1 MEGELLESSLPVVS
15 VAWGWAEPRAWP
27 QLRLSPLLKAVE
39 AAAVSSLLHCF
50 LSCLSVR
57 RKRFMSW
64 RELLP
69 PWLVIV
75 AGLTGIVLLCV
86 STKDVP
92 VTPLRTKYGI
102 VLDAGPSRTNLF
114 IYQWTTIKANK
125 TGVIRECSSCPVQGL
140 GVPNYTG
147 SPQKVMESLQPCLTW
162 AQQEIPAEQHSQTPL
177 YVGATASMRPLNL
190 THPIL
195 SDGLLAALKSSPFKF
210 QGTKI
215 LSSPEKEAF
224 NWVAVNYVLENFFKY
239 DWQGQLVPSG
249 KGTAGVLLVGG
260 TSALLT
266 AKVEEEN
273 QAPTEEVKLQLYGQT
288 HRVYTHHCL
297 CHGTAQLRSRLLA
310 LLIQNQRGAKTVS
323 NPCWPIPFSREVQW
337 QSVHAG
343 SCAVGEDTSDISGHE
358 VFNITGSSDPTA
370 CMRLVQ
376 SLLNS
381 SSSCSFFKHSLSR
394 VFKPLQTRFLVI
406 SEAMDFLRETVP
418 SPDLGQ
424 AVNRLCGMSVKELV
438 KESQA
443 SLDTLAD
450 YCLVSA
456 FIFHLSTNGYTFDF
470 NESVWTSF
478 QKKMGDRSSGW
489 SLGYLLSLTNT
500 IPQDSP
506 SFLKGIEPGV
516 WSLLL
521 ILFVVLL
528 TGSFMRIS
536 YRVMVKEN
544 SFSNRNSSVF
554 DDN

>member
-1 MEGELLESSLPVVS
+1 PLPGFRNTAHHCSSEAFLV
-15 VAWGWAEPRAWP
+15 
-27 QLRLSPLLKAVE
+27 SPLL
-39 AAAVSSLLHCF
+39 LLLMYTQEC
-50 LSCLSVR
+50 R
-57 RKRFMSW
+57 RF
-64 RELLP
+64 P
-69 PWLVIV
+69 
-75 AGLTGIVLLCV
+75 
-86 STKDVP
+86 
-92 VTPLRTKYGI
+92 YGI

-114 IYQWTTIKANK
+114 IYQWTTTKANK

-140 GVPNYTG
+140 GISNYTG

-162 AQQEIPAEQHSQTPL
+162 AQQEIPAEQHSQTLL
-177 YVGATASMRPLNL
+177 YVGATTSMRPLNL
-190 THPIL
+190 AHPIL

-215 LSSPEKEAF
+215 LSSQEKEAF

-239 DWQGQLVPSG
+239 DWRGQLVPSG
-249 KGTAGVLLVGG
+249 KGMAGVLLVGG

-266 AKVEEEN
+266 AKVEEKN

-310 LLIQNQRGAKTVS
+310 LLIQTHRH
-323 NPCWPIPFSREVQW
+323 PFKSFLL
-337 QSVHAG
+337 A
-343 SCAVGEDTSDISGHE
+343 DISGPE

-381 SSSCSFFKHSLSR
+381 SSSCSFFTHSLSG
-394 VFKPLQTRFLVI
+394 VSKPLQTRFL
-406 SEAMDFLRETVP
+406 
-418 SPDLGQ
+418 
-424 AVNRLCGMSVKELV
+424 
-438 KESQA
+438 ESQA

-450 YCLVSA
+450 YCLVAA

-470 NESVWTSF
+470 NQSVWTSF

-528 TGSFMRIS
+528 TAHLTLSLRQEQTQEELS
-536 YRVMVKEN
+536 
-544 SFSNRNSSVF
+544 
-554 DDN
+554 

>member
-1 MEGELLESSLPVVS
+1 
-15 VAWGWAEPRAWP
+15 
-27 QLRLSPLLKAVE
+27 
-39 AAAVSSLLHCF
+39 
-50 LSCLSVR
+50 
-57 RKRFMSW
+57 MSW

-69 PWLVIV
+69 PWLVII

-92 VTPLRTKYGI
+92 ITPLRTKYGI
-102 VLDAGPSRTNLF
+102 VLDAGPSRTILL
-114 IYQWTTIKANK
+114 IYQWTTTKANK

-140 GVPNYTG
+140 GVSSYSD
-147 SPQKVMESLQPCLTW
+147 SPQKVGESLEPCLNW
-162 AQQEIPAEQHSQTPL
+162 AQKEIPEEQHSQTRL
-177 YVGATASMRPLNL
+177 YLGATTSMRHLNP
-190 THPIL
+190 TNATL
-195 SDGLLAALKSSPFKF
+195 SDGLLAALTVALKSSPFDF
-210 QGTKI
+210 QGAQI
-215 LSSPEKEAF
+215 LSSPYKEAF

-239 DWQGQLVPSG
+239 DWRGQLVPSQ
-249 KGTAGVLLVGG
+249 KGMAGVLSMGG
-260 TSALLT
+260 TSAQLT
-266 AKVEEEN
+266 SKVEEEN
-273 QAPTEEVKLQLYGQT
+273 QAPKEGVRLQLYGQT
-288 HRVYTHHCL
+288 HNVYTCHCP
-297 CHGTAQLRSRLLA
+297 CHGTDQLRSRLLSM
-310 LLIQNQRGAKTVS
+310 LIQDQRSAKTVS
-323 NPCWPIPFSREVQW
+323 NPCWPLTYSREVQW

-343 SCAVGEDTSDISGHE
+343 PCAASDDTSDIPGPEE
-358 VFNITGSSDPTA
+358 VFNITGSSNPTA

-381 SSSCSFFKHSLSR
+381 SSSCSFFERSLSG

-406 SEAMDFLRETVP
+406 SEAMDFMREPVS

-438 KESQA
+438 HKSQT
-443 SLDTLAD
+443 SLDTLVD
-450 YCLVSA
+450 YCVVSA
-456 FIFHLSTNGYTFDF
+456 FIFHLSTKGYTFDF
-470 NESVWTSF
+470 DRSVWTAF
-478 QKKMGDRSSGW
+478 QKKMGDISSGW
-489 SLGYLLSLTNT
+489 TLGYLLSRTNT

-506 SFLKGIEPGV
+506 AFLKGIERRV

>member
-1 MEGELLESSLPVVS
+1 
-15 VAWGWAEPRAWP
+15 
-27 QLRLSPLLKAVE
+27 PLL
-39 AAAVSSLLHCF
+39 LLLMYTQEC
-50 LSCLSVR
+50 R
-57 RKRFMSW
+57 RF
-64 RELLP
+64 P
-69 PWLVIV
+69 
-75 AGLTGIVLLCV
+75 
-86 STKDVP
+86 
-92 VTPLRTKYGI
+92 YGI

-114 IYQWTTIKANK
+114 IYQWTTTKANK

-140 GVPNYTG
+140 GISNYTG

-162 AQQEIPAEQHSQTPL
+162 AQQEIPAEQHSQTLL
-177 YVGATASMRPLNL
+177 YVGATTSMRPLNL
-190 THPIL
+190 AHPIL

-215 LSSPEKEAF
+215 LSSQEKEAF

-239 DWQGQLVPSG
+239 DWRGQLVPSG
-249 KGTAGVLLVGG
+249 KGMAGVLLVGG

-266 AKVEEEN
+266 AKVEEKN

-310 LLIQNQRGAKTVS
+310 LGTKTVS
-323 NPCWPIPFSREVQW
+323 NPCWPISFSREVQW

-343 SCAVGEDTSDISGHE
+343 PCAVSEDTSDISGPE

-381 SSSCSFFKHSLSR
+381 SSSCSFFTHSLSG
-394 VFKPLQTRFLVI
+394 VSKPLQTRFLV
-406 SEAMDFLRETVP
+406 SSHLYWGR
-418 SPDLGQ
+418 Q
-424 AVNRLCGMSVKELV
+424 LV
-438 KESQA
+438 KQESRGYSRA
-443 SLDTLAD
+443 EILLLIIYFVFFLLFLDTLAD
-450 YCLVSA
+450 YCLVAA

-470 NESVWTSF
+470 NQSVWTSF

-528 TGSFMRIS
+528 TGSFMQKPHHCKS
-536 YRVMVKEN
+536 LEDASDFPAGLPKPQCLT
-544 SFSNRNSSVF
+544 STC
-554 DDN
+554 